1 MTSPD
6 LPPHGSDASSVP
18 SRRRVAPFAAL
29 AAAALLGGGAAIG
42 GASALGALDRTTTT
56 VVERPGATTTT
67 TATPQAAEGLSAGQ
81 IYEHVN
87 GGVVQVTTR
96 TPSGSGLGSGFVI
109 DAEGH
114 VVTNYHVIE
123 GADEI
128 EVSFSNKDT
137 LDATLVGSDP
147 STDIAVLKVDA
158 GADAFTPLE
167 LADSDA
173 VAVGDPVV
181 AIGNPF
187 GLERTVTA
195 GIVSAL
201 QRAVRAPNGY
211 TIDEV
216 IQTDAAINQG
226 NSGGPLLDSSG
237 RVIGVNSQIETAGDG
252 SSGNVGIGF
261 AVPSNTVK
269 TVVADLIADG
279 RVDRA
284 YLGVSLQEIDVEL
297 ASSFGLPASAGVL
310 VQTVQPGSP
319 AAGAGIRAGSEQRVV
334 GGVTYVL
341 GGDLIVGVDGQPVA
355 TVSELRAGLAAH
367 APGDTVELELYR
379 DGAKRTVT
387 VELGQQPSAL
397 TS

>member
-6 LPPHGSDASSVP
+6 LSPHGTGATPVP
-18 SRRRVAPFAAL
+18 PPRRATPIVAL
-29 AAAALLGGGAAIG
+29 AAVAALVGGGAALG
-42 GASALGALDRTTTT
+42 GASALGAFDGSTTT
-56 VVERPGATTTT
+56 VVERTRATI
-67 TATPQAAEGLSAGQ
+67 AGSAAAERLSAGQ
-81 IYEHVN
+81 IYERVG

-96 TPSGSGLGSGFVI
+96 TASGSGLGSGFVV
-109 DAEGH
+109 DDQGH
-114 VVTNYHVIE
+114 IVTNYHVIE

-128 EVSFSNKDT
+128 EVSFSNQDT

-147 STDIAVLKVDA
+147 STDLAVLQVDA
-158 GADAFTPLE
+158 GADALTPLE

-226 NSGGPLLDSSG
+226 NSGGPLLDASG

-269 TVVADLIADG
+269 SVVADLVADG
-279 RVDRA
+279 QVDRA
-284 YLGVSLQEIDVEL
+284 YLGVSLQEVDAEL
-297 ASSFGLPASAGVL
+297 AGSLALPAEAGVL

-319 AAGAGIRAGSEQRVV
+319 AAAAGIRAGDEQRVID
-334 GGVTYVL
+334 GVSYVL
-341 GGDLIVGVDGQPVA
+341 GGDLIVGVDGTPVA
-355 TVSELRAGLAAH
+355 TVAELRAQLAEH

-379 DGAKRTVT
+379 DGEQRTVT
-387 VELGQQPSAL
+387 VELGRQPSSL